1 MKSHHADRMRH
12 DGEVHVLGQYEEA
25 VEEAERLTD
34 ESLSDAL
41 SAYRKQAKQHH
52 LLLSDPENPFSEVLE
67 FLKVEIKGFR
77 AGRFDSSLR
86 FARYDRKRLQFRAR
100 LASILQTATVIS
112 YEVWT
117 ADDDQC
123 DPHNLLMDSSF
134 EGYETEEDRI
144 RGTIMLHLCELL
156 HLGYR
161 AAQEKTPSHGK
172 LWLQAYEILDM
183 ASVCSGYGISEDA
196 TGQFHALFDQAAQEL
211 RLAKALDR
219 KHEWFTLTEEYEG
232 KKSLPTDL
240 WIDKY
245 GNGPV
250 GKRFRLVENGSTV
263 LDVVQKIAWPCVL
276 TGEPR
281 DIIFELL
288 QSHAADPAATSSSS
302 KTVHGKTK
310 RLTNLFQAGRAQW
323 TFKNVEIATP
333 GVAHRDIKPGHWRIL
348 LDSEVKP
355 APRGA
360 PWRVCRFDGTNYQL
374 VEDPSFRPPRPSSR
388 V

>member
-1 MKSHHADRMRH
+1 MTEKELDSR
-12 DGEVHVLGQYEEA
+12 YEEA

-41 SAYRKQAKQHH
+41 SAYRKQAKRHH

-67 FLKVEIKGFR
+67 FLKGLIEEFSEGNFYSSRIDL
-77 AGRFDSSLR
+77 FDRERLR
-86 FARYDRKRLQFRAR
+86 FRAR
-100 LASILQTATVIS
+100 LASILQTATWID

-117 ADDDQC
+117 AEDDQY
-123 DPHNLLMDSSF
+123 DPHNLLMDSNS

-156 HLGYR
+156 HLGYG

-172 LWLQAYEILDM
+172 HWLQAFEILDK
-183 ASVCSGYGISEDA
+183 ASVCSGYGISEDE
-196 TGQFHALFDQAAQEL
+196 TGQFNVLLDQAVQEL
-211 RLAKALDR
+211 CLVMALDR
-219 KHEWFTLTEEYEG
+219 KHEWFRQAEEDG
-232 KKSLPTDL
+232 KRSLPTDL
-240 WIDKY
+240 WIGKH
-245 GNGPV
+245 GEGPV
-250 GKRFRLVENGSTV
+250 GKRFRLAENGSTV
-263 LDVVQKIAWPCVL
+263 LDVVQKIAWPRVL

-333 GVAHRDIKPGHWRIL
+333 GAAHRDVKPGHWRLL

-355 APRGA
+355 ASRGA
-360 PWRVCRFDGTNYQL
+360 PWRVCRFDGTNYRL